1 MPLSGKTNL
10 ENEIEE
16 GFIKFLLYIVL
27 IIWVNIGAL
36 ITGSM
41 GYQSLM
47 ILKGVVEGVWLV
59 IMRGVGKA
67 LQTFIEKGPIEN
79 KKIEYN

>member
-1 MPLSGKTNL
+1 
-10 ENEIEE
+10 
-16 GFIKFLLYIVL
+16 
-27 IIWVNIGAL
+27 
-36 ITGSM
+36 M